1 MQRSHNAIQLTGL
14 SPDHL
19 AQLYAFP
26 TDRDAPWVRA
36 NFVSSIDGAATS
48 GNLTEGLGT
57 PADRTVFM
65 LLRELAEVIVVGAGT
80 ARAENYGGAR
90 TDPARRRAHHERGIG
105 GHPDGAPPPIAVVT
119 ASAAIEPG
127 ARLLTDTQVPPLII
141 TTATAPADRKQ
152 RLADAGAE
160 VIEAGDI
167 VVTPSGLLRVLAER
181 GLLRVLTEGG
191 PHLFGELL
199 EADVV
204 DELCLTTAPLL
215 VGGAARRISL
225 SAHEFRLR
233 MTRAHV
239 LLDDDGTMLTRW
251 ARR

>member
-14 SPDHL
+14 SPDDL

-26 TDRDAPWVRA
+26 PRLDAPWVRA

-48 GNLTEGLGT
+48 GNLSEGLGT
-57 PADRTVFM
+57 PADKTVFL
-65 LLRELAEVIVVGAGT
+65 LLRELADVIVVGAGT

-90 TDPARRRAHHERGIG
+90 TDPGRRRVFHERGIG

-119 ASAAIEPG
+119 ASAVLEPD
-127 ARLLTDTQVPPLII
+127 ARLLTDTPVPPLII
-141 TTATAPADRKQ
+141 TTTAAPADRKQ

-167 VVTPSGLLRVLAER
+167 AVTPHGLLRALRAR

-191 PHLFGELL
+191 PQLFGELL
-199 EADVV
+199 AADVV

-225 SAHEFRLR
+225 SAHEFRTR

-239 LLDDDGTMLTRW
+239 LLDDDGTILTRW

>member
-14 SPDHL
+14 SATDL

-26 TDRDAPWVRA
+26 AELDEPWVRA

-48 GNLTEGLGT
+48 GNSSEGLGT
-57 PADRTVFM
+57 PADRTVFA
-65 LLRELAEVIVVGAGT
+65 LLRELSDVVLVGAGT
-80 ARAENYGGAR
+80 VRAENYGGAR
-90 TDPARRRAHHERGIG
+90 TDPRHRRALHERGIG
-105 GHPDGAPPPIAVVT
+105 GHPDGSPPPIAVVT
-119 ASAAIEPG
+119 AGAAIEPG
-127 ARLLTDTQVPPLII
+127 ARLFTDTAVPPLII
-141 TTATAPADRKQ
+141 TTAVAPDERKQ

-160 VIEAGDI
+160 VIEAGDAA
-167 VVTPSGLLRVLAER
+167 VTPEGLLRALRER

-199 EADVV
+199 EADAI

-215 VGGAARRISL
+215 VGGTARRISL
-225 SAHEFRLR
+225 SAREFRTR

-239 LLDDDGTMLTRW
+239 LLGDDGTVLTRW

>member
-14 SPDHL
+14 SPDDL

-26 TDRDAPWVRA
+26 PQLDAPWVRA

-48 GNLTEGLGT
+48 GNLSEGLGT
-57 PADRTVFM
+57 PADKAVFL
-65 LLRELAEVIVVGAGT
+65 LLRELADVIVVGAGT

-90 TDPARRRAHHERGIG
+90 TDPGRRRAFHDSGIG

-119 ASAAIEPG
+119 ASAVLQPD
-127 ARLLTDTQVPPLII
+127 ARLLTDTRVPPLII
-141 TTATAPADRKQ
+141 TTTAAPADRKQ

-167 VVTPSGLLRVLAER
+167 AVTPHGLLRALRAR

-191 PHLFGELL
+191 PQLFGELL
-199 EADVV
+199 AADVV

-225 SAHEFRLR
+225 SAHEFRTR

-239 LLDDDGTMLTRW
+239 LLDDDGTILTRW